1 MRKIPFT
8 ILLLILFLSGQI
20 QGQECVDSIFNIE
33 VQESKYGG
41 TYVSYSDKN
50 WDKFNGSPKVMSS
63 EPSDMMI
70 QLKFL
75 SIQKKDSIELK
86 LFTGEELSKL
96 KRGRAMCK
104 LHIPSGKIVAVSFSI
119 PLTNKVDKNKLIQYK
134 DEIQKNLLFDIELYA
149 DLEKEGYWVQSFP
162 IFVTRK
168 GK

>member
-1 MRKIPFT
+1 
-8 ILLLILFLSGQI
+8 
-20 QGQECVDSIFNIE
+20 
-33 VQESKYGG
+33 
-41 TYVSYSDKN
+41 
-50 WDKFNGSPKVMSS
+50 
-63 EPSDMMI
+63 
-70 QLKFL
+70 
-75 SIQKKDSIELK
+75 
-86 LFTGEELSKL
+86 
-96 KRGRAMCK
+96 MCK